1 MIIKSKLEVKMALT
15 LMTEVEKV
23 KIIFL
28 KTKKRLEI
36 WKVKNVKKAPIPMD

>member
-15 LMTEVEKV
+15 LITEVEKV

-36 WKVKNVKKAPIPMD
+36 WKVKNVKKAPTPMD